1 LATHSCLHLQVKGEQ
16 DVVMVE
22 LRSLLSSIVEVPSI

>member
-1 LATHSCLHLQVKGEQ
+1 VKGEQ

-22 LRSLLSSIVEVPSI
+22 LRSLLSNIVEVPSN

>member
-1 LATHSCLHLQVKGEQ
+1 VKGEQ

-22 LRSLLSSIVEVPSI
+22 LRSLLASIVEVPSN